1 MQPTYFASFLLGSSA
16 AAERLIIGDALEEVS
31 QWIFSNP
38 YRQLA
43 RPAGWPNN
51 VSEPIKYPNGE
62 RVQLLTLQDEA
73 TLQTAAV
80 RFEHPDQQGR
90 FWRTDCILTNVNVPE
105 PGVRFAVT
113 VAAGSLGD
121 GLFPVSPPS
130 SRPRIVRALIDKFGG
145 REHYPL
151 QTTFVQIG
159 SEEAERFASFLLD
172 PERTLPLV
180 FISRRNRDEAMLCDP
195 SELADKLVGIA
206 YVGAAN
212 SAQLS
217 WKLADHIDNRLN
229 AYDAT
234 VRVYWPRMT
243 QADPPYR
250 HRWWTQQQLFAMQA
264 TGRSFANELL
274 RLIATASVTRRI
286 SGLVRWED
294 IERELTKRTI
304 QQLQHAGTLSSTVSE
319 EWLRQYELDL
329 SALGAARQELAE
341 ATDRLLERE
350 EEVRQ
355 WKQMYLQLLRTAP
368 AESGEPLSDSEALI
382 EDADSA
388 IETASRDFKEQ
399 LVILNGRVEKDAS
412 QFEEPELLYAALKWL
427 ATTYRKAKIGA
438 TRCADLDKSCRETC
452 QFRYNAHQSEIT
464 MGMFASDYEVRYG
477 NSKTPIKL
485 KEHIGFGTSTE
496 PRHTIRIAFFFDE
509 DKKKV
514 IVGYIG
520 QHQATRKSN

>member
-1 MQPTYFASFLLGSSA
+1 MLGSDA
-16 AAERLIIGDALEEVS
+16 AAQPPIIGDALEEIS
-31 QWIFSNP
+31 QWIFSNR

-43 RPAGWPNN
+43 RPPGWPDS
-51 VSEPIKYPNGE
+51 VSEPIKYPDGE
-62 RVQLLTLQDEA
+62 RVQLIRLQDEA

-90 FWRTDCILTNVNVPE
+90 FWRTDCVLTKINIPDSVI
-105 PGVRFAVT
+105 RFAVT
-113 VAAGSLGD
+113 VAAGSFGD

-145 REHYPL
+145 RERYPL
-151 QTTFVQIG
+151 KATYIQIR
-159 SEEAERFASFLLD
+159 SDEAQRFAGFLLD
-172 PERTLPLV
+172 AERTLPIV
-180 FISRRNRDEAMLCDP
+180 FISRRNRDGTILCDP

-206 YVGAAN
+206 YVCVAD

-217 WKLADHIDNRLN
+217 WKLADYIDNRLN

-243 QADPPYR
+243 EVDPPYR

-264 TGRSFANELL
+264 TGRSFGGELL
-274 RLIATASVTRRI
+274 RLIATASVTRRVR
-286 SGLVRWED
+286 GLVRWED
-294 IERELTKRTI
+294 VERELTKSTI
-304 QQLQHAGTLSSTVSE
+304 QKLQHSGALSSAVSE
-319 EWLRQYELDL
+319 DWLRQYDLDL
-329 SALGAARQELAE
+329 SALETTRQELAD
-341 ATDRLLERE
+341 ATDRLLEKV

-368 AESGEPLSDSEALI
+368 ADSGEPLSDNEALI
-382 EDADSA
+382 DDAESA
-388 IETASRDFKEQ
+388 IETASRDFKEH
-399 LVILNGRVEKDAS
+399 LLILNGRVEKDAL

-427 ATTYRKAKIGA
+427 ATTYRNARIGTA
-438 TRCADLDKSCRETC
+438 RCPDLDKSCRETC

-464 MGMFASDYEVRYG
+464 MGIFASDYEVSYG
-477 NSKTPIKL
+477 NSKIKL

-496 PRHTIRIAFFFDE
+496 ARHTIRIAFFFDE
-509 DKKKV
+509 ANKKV
-514 IVGYIG
+514 VIGYIG